1 MFHSS
6 WKDRG
11 LEAPSQLCEGNDTT
25 FPCCRTSSLV
35 QICQVVFTTDG
46 SSRANHARKWIY
58 TIRRN
63 GILHDPPC
71 GFILGLE
78 TSLIRPLKSSWCG
91 SWKHLEK
98 WLVDVE
104 SQTVHW
110 LLKWVHALPHC
121 VPTCDELEQF
131 TGVHTG
137 TPEQHKDIQQ
147 STRSRDNKERSIF
160 VGWLQAHHHLLDTK
174 LIAWS
179 PCQLAY
185 RRWLIC

>member
-1 MFHSS
+1 MNIHNSQKWDTSRSAVWIHS
-6 WKDRG
+6 G
-11 LEAPSQLCEGNDTT
+11 E
-25 FPCCRTSSLV
+25 
-35 QICQVVFTTDG
+35 
-46 SSRANHARKWIY
+46 
-58 TIRRN
+58 
-63 GILHDPPC
+63 
-71 GFILGLE
+71 E

-91 SWKHLEK
+91 SWKHLEI

-137 TPEQHKDIQQ
+137 TPQQHKDIQQ

-179 PCQLAY
+179 PCQLASSLAY
-185 RRWLIC
+185 LLIGTNLYKSA